1 MCVHVP
7 VSIFRHCINAARVQ
21 WQGAIFNNA
30 YVSLR
35 NKNNSPL
42 FSPERQCSFCS
53 SGTAVYF
60 EIDHIIYYAQPNLLN
75 NSPSYTFNSEYI
87 HITLPNRNCI
97 YNQWFTQRMYRV
109 LPAETSSLHLAG
121 VRAVRCSLILGSDR
135 NHKWTAII
143 DRLYGQQFKRISR

>member
-1 MCVHVP
+1 MYRYTTTFLYFRQKGNVP
-7 VSIFRHCINAARVQ
+7 FLIQRNCNSAFR
-21 WQGAIFNNA
+21 
-30 YVSLR
+30 
-35 NKNNSPL
+35 
-42 FSPERQCSFCS
+42 S
-53 SGTAVYF
+53 SGTAVY
-60 EIDHIIYYAQPNLLN
+60 HIIYHAQPSLLN
-75 NSPSYTFNSEYI
+75 NSPSHTFNSEYI

-97 YNQWFTQRMYRV
+97 YNQWFTQCMYRV